1 MAYRIRMSQQ
11 IFRACSVSFPH
22 IYPPKKMGSM
32 CTCHLCFGG
41 RNSFLLHTCSCSPVS
56 SLENIHII
64 PDHTSQFVLSQLVW
78 AISCV
83 FDDGVLIRASL
94 RVRYLPNPLV
104 VRPRPLISFEGQKY
118 RHISYSDTHIPMTS
132 LPFPGKRKVSAIE
145 KSVRPWWC
153 LRFHG
158 RTIKKVGI

>member
-1 MAYRIRMSQQ
+1 MNYSRMAYRIRMSQQ

-118 RHISYSDTHIPMTS
+118 RHISYSDTPTS
-132 LPFPGKRKVSAIE
+132 
-145 KSVRPWWC
+145 PWHPSHSQAKE
-153 LRFHG
+153 RFQPSRNLWGHG
-158 RTIKKVGI
+158 GV